1 MRRMLR
7 FGYVMLVSAVAVH
20 AGSLTLNEVTTVH
33 QYQQATNG
41 PCVIGDPSCKGS
53 LSFATFPSNAGSYE
67 SVSPIY
73 SANDIKAIVG
83 NSFFI
88 GVDINQ
94 SDVTQTLSLFQM
106 LVNGVVVDTYSASPA
121 TLVPPTTGGGNGNGF
136 ADYTLTG
143 FSSLASLG
151 ANDTIQFHVVMP
163 LVNAGREE
171 FFLLSDNTSATPT
184 SATTPEPISLA
195 LVGGGLLGLFLLRRR
210 ARQAIS

>member
-1 MRRMLR
+1 MRKILR
-7 FGYVMLVSAVAVH
+7 FGYVMLLSAVASH
-20 AGSLTLNEVTTVH
+20 AASITLNEVTTAQ
-33 QYQQATNG
+33 QYQQTTNS

-53 LSFATFPSNAGSYE
+53 LAFTIFPPNAGSYD

-83 NSFFI
+83 NSLFI

-94 SDVTQTLSLFQM
+94 SDVTQTLSLFEM
-106 LVNGVVVDTYSASPA
+106 LVNGSVVDIYSASPA
-121 TLVPPTTGGGNGNGF
+121 TLVPPTVGGGNGNGF

-163 LVNAGREE
+163 K
-171 FFLLSDNTSATPT
+171 
-184 SATTPEPISLA
+184 
-195 LVGGGLLGLFLLRRR
+195 
-210 ARQAIS
+210 